1 MGGTRPADRPAS
13 AGRWAREA
21 STDHSHGDGEGAVD
35 AVLFTVQDPRTTRH
49 RRVPTS
55 YGPARAPENCETRGA
70 HLPAGHPPTSCTS
83 ALGEFGASLTKR
95 HPALALSRSATA
107 PGDERVHVYS
117 TTSA

>member
-13 AGRWAREA
+13 AGRWGREA

-55 YGPARAPENCETRGA
+55 YGPARAPENCETRG
-70 HLPAGHPPTSCTS
+70 
-83 ALGEFGASLTKR
+83 LGPWQVEETELGDAASLRWRPVGVGVPPSKEQPRTR
-95 HPALALSRSATA
+95 DRW
-107 PGDERVHVYS
+107 R
-117 TTSA
+117 